1 MGNRDMKKIIEF
13 LEKLIKNQIIIQQTG
28 FISNQIG
35 IQKPM
40 YTIEYDILKIQDIQK
55 ENYVHINLNQV
66 YQMDIKERE
75 ICLKLDNDT
84 QIKIK
89 DDISK

>member
-1 MGNRDMKKIIEF
+1 MH
-13 LEKLIKNQIIIQQTG
+13 
-28 FISNQIG
+28 
-35 IQKPM
+35 
-40 YTIEYDILKIQDIQK
+40 TIEYDTLKIQDIQK

-66 YQMDIKERE
+66 YQMDIKESE